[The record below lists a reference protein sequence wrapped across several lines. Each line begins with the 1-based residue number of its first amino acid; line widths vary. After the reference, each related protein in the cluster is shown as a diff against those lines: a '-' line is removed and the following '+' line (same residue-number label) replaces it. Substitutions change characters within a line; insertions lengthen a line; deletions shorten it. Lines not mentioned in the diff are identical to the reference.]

1 MTLYDA
7 CMLALAS
14 DRGVRRP
21 SMPEGVAIVPVL
33 RNPDDA
39 ASVGAFGVA
48 TGSSAPGAILMEIKD
63 MLSDDWETVDWREFI
78 RKPLVSCG

>member
-21 SMPEGVAIVPVL
+21 TMPERMAIVPVL
-33 RNPDDA
+33 RDPSDVA
-39 ASVGAFGVA
+39 TVGAFGVA
-48 TGSSAPGAILMEIKD
+48 PGSSAPGAILMEIED
-63 MLSDDWETVDWREFI
+63 MLSDDWETVDWREFV